1 MKAMKQILIVIAFLS
16 CTTLLMATQYQ
27 LHQTSPATYRSI
39 GSDRAGST
47 SIISNGVHSTSMPV
61 NMSVGAAKPSFDFY
75 STSVMSTSG
84 STLPSAVSTGCVLT
98 DNQNGNNLP
107 RGPRR
112 AKGEDDDA
120 PPADPPGPNEYPL
133 GDTPWLLMLL
143 LALGYALR
151 VGKKYGHRLPDAG
164 K

>member
-1 MKAMKQILIVIAFLS
+1 MIKIMKAMKQILIVIALIS
-16 CTTLLMATQYQ
+16 ALTLNA
-27 LHQTSPATYRSI
+27 QTITDYPVAQM
-39 GSDRAGST
+39 
-47 SIISNGVHSTSMPV
+47 HSTSAMI
-61 NMSVGAAKPSFDFY
+61 G
-75 STSVMSTSG
+75 SG
-84 STLPSAVSTGCVLT
+84 STLPNAASSGFISAD
-98 DNQNGNNLP
+98 DNLNSSSNNTP

-112 AKGEDDDA
+112 AKGEEDEDT

-133 GDTPWLLMLL
+133 GDAVPCLLL